1 MQLTKSITIIIFI
14 DTEYK
19 VIFAP
24 FSLANNFSPFWIN
37 IWDFGVCPVLNLPAD
52 KGKRG
57 ENEMGANNFSYKV
70 YKCEIYKQH
79 QYMNNSLE
87 KLLKTAL
94 IKNIINSNEFY
105 KFQPLKK

>member
-1 MQLTKSITIIIFI
+1 MNTGL
-14 DTEYK
+14 
-19 VIFAP
+19 
-24 FSLANNFSPFWIN
+24 FSPHFHLQTISPLFEFAQTKLCLKDN
-37 IWDFGVCPVLNLPAD
+37 IWDFGVRPVLNLPAD